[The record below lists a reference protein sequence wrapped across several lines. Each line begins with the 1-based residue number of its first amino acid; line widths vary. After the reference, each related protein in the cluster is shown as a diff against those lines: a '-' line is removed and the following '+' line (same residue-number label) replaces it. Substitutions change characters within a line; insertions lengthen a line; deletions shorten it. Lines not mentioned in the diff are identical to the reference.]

1 MIENP
6 KTVEFNKSTN
16 EIIIKEERRAKIGS
30 ASDIQEARLILETE
44 LRNIIGQVKALKKRA
59 FEIKELLAEIEKS
72 SGEKEAGPVKDP
84 A

>member
-30 ASDIQEARLILETE
+30 ASDIQEAKLILETE
-44 LRNIIGQVKALKKRA
+44 LRNIIGQVKTLKKRA
-59 FEIKELLAEIEKS
+59 FEIKGLLGEIEKQ
-72 SGEKEAGPVKDP
+72 EKEAGPIKDP